1 MKKTLTVNL
10 GGTVFH
16 IDEDAYSLLDDY
28 LANLRLHF
36 KKEAGSEEIMED
48 FEVRI
53 SELFAERIRLGY
65 EVITIEHVESI
76 IKRMGK
82 PEDLFGDETV
92 EDTPEDNPAFD
103 DAGKQDAPKRLFRD
117 PDCCVFGGVAGG
129 IAAYT
134 GWDVSAIRVIFLVL
148 LFAKGIS
155 IPIYLILWLAM
166 PLARTATDKLQMRG
180 ESITLEN
187 IGKAFTKNEKENEPS
202 GRPILNK
209 ILDSLVTIITVAL
222 KVVLIIALVFATP
235 GILLGLFILFVV
247 LFAVTIGGGL
257 GLLSAFMPG
266 VHWGVMDAVPDWAL
280 AVSSVSMILAL
291 GIPMFSLLYMLISYL
306 FKFKPVSSGV
316 KWAWI
321 IVWVVSVVTVIVM
334 TIHYHIPIG
343 ETLGLSFDGKYV
355 IRQICN

>member
-53 SELFAERIRLGY
+53 SELFAERIKLGY
-65 EVITIEHVESI
+65 EVITIEHVETI

-82 PEDLFGDETV
+82 PEDLFDGETV
-92 EDTPEDNPAFD
+92 EDKPEDDPASD
-103 DAGKQDAPKRLFRD
+103 DAGKQNAPKRLFRN
-117 PDCCVFGGVAGG
+117 PDRCVFGGVAGG
-129 IAAYT
+129 IAAYL
-134 GWDVSAIRVIFLVL
+134 GWDVSVVRIIFLL
-148 LFAKGIS
+148 LLPLKGIS
-155 IPIYLILWLAM
+155 ILIYLILWISM
-166 PLARTATDKLQMRG
+166 PLARTAAEKLQMRG
-180 ESITLEN
+180 ESVTLEN
-187 IGKAFTKNEKENEPS
+187 IGKTVTNNENENEPS
-202 GRPILNK
+202 DRPVVNK
-209 ILDSLVTIITVAL
+209 ILDALVTIITVAL

-247 LFAVTIGGGL
+247 LFAVTIGGGI
-257 GLLSAFMPG
+257 GLLYAFMPN
-266 VHWGVMDAVPDWAL
+266 VHWSMIGAVPDWAL
-280 AVSSVSMILAL
+280 AVGSVSMILAL
-291 GIPMFSLLYMLISYL
+291 GIPLFSLLYMMISYL
-306 FKFKPVSSGV
+306 FKFKSVSSGV

-343 ETLGLSFDGKYV
+343 ETLSLFFNSKCV
-355 IRQICN
+355 IN